1 MTIEHNKR
9 LMADGS
15 VKVYRYHR
23 LSEIERARGWLDRAP
38 LIAVP
43 TGKGHAVRW
52 MGRTAK
58 HRVSFHDQVIVRLI
72 REGYAVC
79 LGEFV
84 EKKGVQR

>member
-23 LSEIERARGWLDRAP
+23 LSEIERARGWLARAP
-38 LIAVP
+38 LMAVP

-52 MGRTAK
+52 RGKTPK
-58 HRVSFHDQVIVRLI
+58 HAVTFHDSVICKLI

-79 LGEFV
+79 LGDFV
-84 EKKGVQR
+84 ELKGVQR